1 MKIVV
6 LGKGLLFDEFKE
18 LKFETVEDEFFKLD
32 FKCLDE
38 YDTIINTYDSSFVK
52 STSISPS
59 SMYLYNAEIPAI
71 LSEYCKCSGKKFVH
85 VSSGKVYRNSS
96 IPQNETDN
104 PSVITAY
111 ESTKLLGEK
120 YCNDGDLILRT
131 SGLFNSSITPQ
142 NILYKTMIQ
151 KSNINI
157 PISLTYTLDLI
168 RSATQLLKLKQ
179 SGIFNVSSNGLVS
192 LYDIS
197 PCEIYLKRDS
207 IPELNLKE
215 NAITVMD
222 VSKLFQ
228 YHVTENATEKI
239 LECYENI
246 IYNMQH

>member
-6 LGKGLLFDEFKE
+6 LGKGLLFDDFKE
-18 LKFETVEDEFFKLD
+18 LTFQTVEDEFFNLD

-38 YDTIINTYDSSFVK
+38 YDTIINTYDSSFVE

-71 LSEYCKCSGKKFVH
+71 LSEYCKCKGKKFVH
-85 VSSGKVYRNSS
+85 ISSGKVYRNST

-111 ESTKLLGEK
+111 ESTRLLGEK
-120 YCNDGDLILRT
+120 YCNDNDLILRT
-131 SGLFNSSITPQ
+131 SGLFNSKITPQ
-142 NILYKTMIQ
+142 NILYKTMMQ

-168 RSATQLLKLKQ
+168 RS
-179 SGIFNVSSNGLVS
+179 GIFNVSSNGLVS
-192 LYDIS
+192 LYDIA
-197 PCEIYLKRDS
+197 PCELYLKRDS

-215 NAITVMD
+215 NTVTVMNI
-222 VSKLFQ
+222 SKLLQ
-228 YHVTENATEKI
+228 YHITENTTEKI

-246 IYNMQH
+246 IYNIQH